1 MPGLAAGPLAGVR
14 VVDLT
19 RMLAGP
25 FGTTI
30 LGDLGADVVK
40 VEPLRGDDTRSIAP
54 YVNGQSHYHLSLN
67 RNKRSIALDTRD
79 ERGQAVLERLVAGAE
94 ILVENFRPGTLAA
107 MGLEPQA
114 LLERYPRLVICS
126 ISGYGQEGPLRDK
139 VSFDLVTQAMSGA
152 MSVTGE
158 PGGAPARLGIPLGD
172 LIGGFYGVIAVLAAL
187 RERDLTGKGRWID
200 FALHDGMV
208 ALLGYMATRYWATGE
223 SPGRVGSGHHSSVPY
238 GAYEASDG
246 WLVVAC
252 MTDAFW
258 PRLARAIGRDDLAD
272 DPRLA
277 SYDARTAAREE
288 IDAAVAAALRTGT
301 VEHWCAAFEAA
312 DVPHAPILDV
322 AQVVAHPHVLARGM
336 VVESEHPAYG
346 AFTALGS
353 PLRMGDG
360 APAAPSPPPLLGEHT
375 DEVLAEAGL
384 APEEIAALR
393 QEGVVA

>member
-1 MPGLAAGPLAGVR
+1 
-14 VVDLT
+14 
-19 RMLAGP
+19 MLAGP
-25 FGTTI
+25 FGATI

-67 RNKRSIALDTRD
+67 RNKRSLAVDTRT
-79 ERGQAVLERLVAGAE
+79 ERGREALGRLIAGADV
-94 ILVENFRPGTLAA
+94 LVENFRPGVLAD
-107 MGLEPQA
+107 MGFEPRS
-114 LLERYPRLVICS
+114 LLERHPRLVVCS

-172 LIGGFYGVIAVLAAL
+172 LIGGFYGVIAILAAL
-187 RERDLTGKGRWID
+187 RERDAGGAAGCRWID

-208 ALLGYMATRYWATGE
+208 ALLGYMATRYWASGE
-223 SPGRVGSGHHSSVPY
+223 VPGPVGSGHHSSVPY
-238 GAYEASDG
+238 GAYQASDG

-272 DPRLA
+272 SPRLA
-277 SYDARTAAREE
+277 SYDARTQAREE
-288 IDAAVAAALRTGT
+288 IDGAVTAALGSRT
-301 VEHWCAAFEAA
+301 VAEWCAVFEAA

-322 AQVVAHPHVLARGM
+322 AQVVSHPHVLARGM

-346 AFTALGS
+346 RFQALGS
-353 PLRMGDG
+353 PIRRGG
-360 APAAPSPPPLLGEHT
+360 PPPTPPPLLGEHT
-375 DEVLAEAGL
+375 AAVLAECGYTAD
-384 APEEIAALR
+384 EIAALLA
-393 QEGVVA
+393 EGVVA